1 MIKEQTS
8 KIDVLKGQGEKQK
21 MQSNLA
27 KKLPFIR
34 RNKTNTEKIADVMG
48 DGGFSI
54 WWFFPV
60 YRLTEQETRVEVAN
74 FS

>member
-34 RNKTNTEKIADVMG
+34 RNKTNTENMSWNWSTFKTLHRTG
-48 DGGFSI
+48 QFLFTS
-54 WWFFPV
+54 
-60 YRLTEQETRVEVAN
+60 N
-74 FS
+74 